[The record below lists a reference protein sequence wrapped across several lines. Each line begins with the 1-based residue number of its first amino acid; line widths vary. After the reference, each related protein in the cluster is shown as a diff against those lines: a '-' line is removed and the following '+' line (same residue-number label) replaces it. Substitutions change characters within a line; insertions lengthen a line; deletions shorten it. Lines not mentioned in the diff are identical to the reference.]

1 MTILFSNHG
10 TATPVATDG
19 RVLVR
24 SATELSRLTRDRGGI
39 DLHTV
44 EKVFFTDGKAEPAL
58 IDAEA
63 VADAELVG
71 PFRVTAPLTIEART
85 DTASA
90 RRTDSR
96 SNRSSL
102 TGVALDPT
110 AQRFTPVA
118 LAIPAETAIE
128 FDISWEQ
135 NEF

>member
-24 SATELSRLTRDRGGI
+24 SATELSRLTRDRGGT

-44 EKVFFTDGKAEPAL
+44 EKVFFTDGKAKPAL

-71 PFRVTAPLTIEART
+71 TFRATAPLTIEASDRHRLG
-85 DTASA
+85 DA
-90 RRTDSR
+90 D
-96 SNRSSL
+96 
-102 TGVALDPT
+102 G
-110 AQRFTPVA
+110 F
-118 LAIPAETAIE
+118 AIE
-128 FDISWEQ
+128 SVEPDRCGVGSHGTTVYPRRASHPRRDRHRV
-135 NEF
+135 